1 MVPAPARPS
10 GKYPIRVVAR
20 LTGIPIDTLRAW
32 ERRYGAVEPARDDRG
47 RLYDDVDL
55 QKLKLLRRLVERG
68 HAIGRIANLGEPEL
82 GKLLEAGL
90 EPSDRGGK
98 ADAVDLVG
106 LLDAVDRYDLAAV
119 DRKLGK
125 LSAVLASREM
135 VHEVVLPFLREVGK
149 GWQEGRFTIAQ
160 EHMVSASLR
169 GLLGSLIR
177 IQAPR
182 ESRTGLLFATPPG
195 ERHELGLAAAAMLA
209 AAGGLGV
216 VYLGADLPASD
227 VVEAARR
234 TGARAVVLALT
245 RLDAGPP
252 AVDSV
257 RAVVDG
263 VPAGVE
269 VFVGGTAAEARPE
282 AVAHAGATLLKD
294 FDALEQA
301 YRALGGR
308 F

>member
-1 MVPAPARPS
+1 MIPETERPS

-32 ERRYGAVEPARDDRG
+32 ERRYGAVEPSRDDRG

-125 LSAVLASREM
+125 LAAVLASREM

-149 GWQEGRFTIAQ
+149 GWQEGRFTVAQ

-177 IQAPR
+177 VQAPR
-182 ESRTGLLFATPPG
+182 ESRTGLVFATPPG

-216 VYLGADLPASD
+216 VYLGADLPAAD
-227 VVEAARR
+227 IVEATRR
-234 TGARAVVLALT
+234 TGARAVVLAMT
-245 RLDAGPP
+245 RLDTGPS

-269 VFVGGTAAEARPE
+269 VYVGGAAAEARPE
-282 AVAHAGATLLKD
+282 DVAHAGGTLLQN
-294 FDALEQA
+294 FDALEHA